1 MDEPEVL
8 YAVDESVATIT
19 LNAPDRL
26 NALSEGML
34 RGLDAAA
41 ARAQD
46 DPAVRV
52 VVLTGAGR
60 AFCAGGDVKSM
71 AQAADEGPD
80 RRRGT
85 VALVQQ
91 AQLALRRIAKPLVA
105 AVNDPAYGAGL
116 DIASAADFRL
126 AARSARFCEIYVRLG
141 LAPGG
146 GGFWL
151 LPRIVGLTRALELVL
166 TGETIDAERALAIGL
181 VSEVAEDTELP
192 AATRA
197 FARRFARGAARRPG
211 HQACPLPWPRDVLR
225 RRTRADPATCR
236 GPAPHRGP
244 PRGAGGGAR
253 EARAA
258 VSRPVSGCAR

>member
-1 MDEPEVL
+1 MAEPEVL
-8 YAVDESVATIT
+8 YAVDESIATIT

-26 NALSEGML
+26 NALSEAML
-34 RGLDAAA
+34 RGLAAA
-41 ARAQD
+41 AAQAQD
-46 DPAVRV
+46 DPAARI

-80 RRRGT
+80 RRRST
-85 VALVQQ
+85 VALVQH
-91 AQLALRRIAKPLVA
+91 AQLALRRIGKPLVA
-105 AVNDPAYGAGL
+105 AVNGPAYGAGL
-116 DIASAADFRL
+116 DIACVADFRL

-166 TGETIDAERALAIGL
+166 TGETVDAERALAIGL
-181 VSEVAEDTELP
+181 VSQVADDAELS

-197 FARRFARGAARRPG
+197 FARRFARAAPLGVQVAKRALYHGLEMSFDAALELIRP
-211 HQACPLPWPRDVLR
+211 HVADLR
-225 RRTRADPATCR
+225 RTEDHREGLAALREKREPGFR
-236 GPAPHRGP
+236 GR
-244 PRGAGGGAR
+244 
-253 EARAA
+253 
-258 VSRPVSGCAR
+258 